1 MTDKPIDTRTGGL
14 TAATYEAIRY
24 EQTDGVATVTLSRP
38 EVHNA
43 MNQAMRRELLEVFT
57 HLRTDD
63 GVRAVVVQG
72 AGEKAFSAGA
82 DIREFLE
89 PPVVTQFREAR
100 RRVDF
105 RREMERCPQAII
117 AAIRGYAFGGGLELA
132 LACDIRVAADDAQLG
147 LTEVNLAI
155 IPGGGGTQRLPRL
168 VGRGKALEMILTGMR
183 IPAAEA
189 LRIGLVERVVPVA
202 ELPSAA
208 QALAR
213 TIADKAPVAMR
224 YAKEAVVGGLGLP
237 LDDGIRLENDL
248 ATLLRTTEDRVEG
261 AKAFVE
267 KRKPRWTGR

>member
-1 MTDKPIDTRTGGL
+1 MCNRLLFELRYDGPESHDTVVERSDRGLGTRDRGNALAQRAMPFGRITRDFDCPKPMI
-14 TAATYEAIRY
+14 AAVN
-24 EQTDGVATVTLSRP
+24 GVAV
-38 EVHNA
+38 
-43 MNQAMRRELLEVFT
+43 
-57 HLRTDD
+57 
-63 GVRAVVVQG
+63 
-72 AGEKAFSAGA
+72 
-82 DIREFLE
+82 
-89 PPVVTQFREAR
+89 
-100 RRVDF
+100 
-105 RREMERCPQAII
+105 
-117 AAIRGYAFGGGLELA
+117 GGGLEMA
-132 LACDIRVAADDAQLG
+132 LACDIRIAAEDAQLG
-147 LTEVNLAI
+147 LTEINLAI

-168 VGRGKALEMILTGMR
+168 VGRGKALEMIMTGMR

-213 TIADKAPVAMR
+213 TLAEKAPVALR

-237 LDDGIRLENDL
+237 LEDGIRLENDL